1 MFPIGK
7 KTGFHLTML
16 LYRKICAF
24 SSYTVIA
31 IHFSL
36 FTELPCS
43 ICSWAGFCI
52 LFWHL
57 PRILHMARG
66 SCHRSHVFSYIVD
79 VWPYVMRLVVAL
91 WPRWPFWGVIWEDSK
106 PSFRKEA
113 TMSFPLG
120 SKWIKIDVYLIFGK
134 HVPSISFWGTF
145 ALRADGTFGETEAYR
160 RATAIKCECHVNVSV
175 SWPLQKKRFLWMC
188 QGLNDA
194 WTWFVSIMMILA
206 HNSDD
211 NIWQH

>member
-106 PSFRKEA
+106 PSKPA
-113 TMSFPLG
+113 KKQQWAFPWVVQNG
-120 SKWIKIDVYLIFGK
+120 SKLMYTLFLVNMFHQLVF
-134 HVPSISFWGTF
+134 
-145 ALRADGTFGETEAYR
+145 EA
-160 RATAIKCECHVNVSV
+160 
-175 SWPLQKKRFLWMC
+175 PLPFELMELLEKLKPIEERPR
-188 QGLNDA
+188 
-194 WTWFVSIMMILA
+194 
-206 HNSDD
+206 
-211 NIWQH
+211 